1 MPREAGGDGYQQ
13 ACEPGRE
20 SLSTKRMRR
29 LAQPSVLKSAGVA
42 AALTAISCYPRFSQG
57 RDSYVVWYAEAV
69 MFFSSFVLW
78 AFVFAWHTAYT
89 GRPVF
94 HKGVEPRLWLSATI
108 TGVLVATVL
117 HVFLDP
123 TFKARTPADYPNSVG
138 EWLAKTAFAVAF
150 YPLFLTFA
158 PFAWAARLSH
168 RVWIAAAFTVLFGV
182 FVMALKVE
190 SAPTPLPPAVFLEL
204 LVLRLV
210 LGSCSM
216 YFYLRGGAGLVW
228 WWVLLLQLRHLLDF

>member
-1 MPREAGGDGYQQ
+1 
-13 ACEPGRE
+13 
-20 SLSTKRMRR
+20 MRR

-42 AALTAISCYPRFSQG
+42 ALLTSIICYPRFAQWQN
-57 RDSYVVWYAEAV
+57 DYAIWYAEAV
-69 MFFSSFVLW
+69 MFLGSLVLW
-78 AFVFAWHTAYT
+78 AFVFAWHTEHS

-94 HKGVEPRLWLSATI
+94 NHCVDWRLWVAATAA
-108 TGVLVATVL
+108 GVLVATVL

-123 TFKARTPADYPNSVG
+123 TFKLRTPADYPTSVE

-168 RVWIAAAFTVLFGV
+168 RVWIAAVFTVLFGV
-182 FVMALKVE
+182 FVMTMKIQ
-190 SAPTPLPPAVFLEL
+190 SAPTPLPPGVFLQL
-204 LVLRLV
+204 LALRLV
-210 LGSCSM
+210 LGTCSV

>member
-1 MPREAGGDGYQQ
+1 
-13 ACEPGRE
+13 
-20 SLSTKRMRR
+20 MRR

-42 AALTAISCYPRFSQG
+42 ALLTSIVCYPRFAQWQN
-57 RDSYVVWYAEAV
+57 DVAIWYAEAV
-69 MFFSSFVLW
+69 MFFGSFVLW
-78 AFVFAWHTAYT
+78 AFVFAWHTQYT

-94 HKGVEPRLWLSATI
+94 NHRIEPRLWLVATAI
-108 TGVLVATVL
+108 GVLVATVL

-123 TFKARTPADYPNSVG
+123 TFNVRTPADYPTSVE

-158 PFAWAARLSH
+158 PFAWAIRLSH
-168 RVWIAAAFTVLFGV
+168 RTWIAAAFTVLFGV
-182 FVMALKVE
+182 FVMTIKVQ
-190 SAPTPLPPAVFLEL
+190 SAPTPLPPTVFWEL

-228 WWVLLLQLRHLLDF
+228 WSQSGSFCGV